1 MIIFIFKKAELTA
14 KLYSDKI
21 KIMKQPKVT
30 VIGAGNVGATAAQR
44 LAEKN
49 IANVVMIDVAGGIAT
64 GKALDLM
71 EARPVECHDRMI
83 FGGDDYAL
91 SKDSDIVLMTAGLA
105 RKPGMSRDDLLQKNA
120 QIVKA
125 CIENAHKHSP
135 NAIFIVVSN
144 PVDAMTQLTHE
155 VLTAKG
161 VPNNKII
168 GMAGV
173 LDSSRMAFFI
183 AEALDVSI
191 NNIQPCVMGGHGD
204 DMVPVPKYT
213 TVAGI
218 PLPELLSEDKIKA
231 IVERTQKGGIE
242 IVNHLQTGSA
252 FYAPASSSVEMIQAI
267 LQDSKKILPCSCMLT
282 GQYGIDGVFV
292 GVPTKLGA
300 NGIEQILE
308 ISLSDDEKKALQA
321 SANSVK
327 TNVEKMHSLVA
338 A

>member
-1 MIIFIFKKAELTA
+1 MNN
-14 KLYSDKI
+14 
-21 KIMKQPKVT
+21 MKQAKVT

-44 LAEKN
+44 IAEKN
-49 IANVVMIDVAGGIAT
+49 IAHTVLIDIAGGIAT
-64 GKALDLM
+64 GKALDLQ
-71 EARPVECHDRMI
+71 EARPVEQHDRQI
-83 FGGDDYAL
+83 TGGADYAL
-91 SKDSDIVLMTAGLA
+91 SAGSDVVLMTAGLA

-120 QIVKA
+120 AIVKA
-125 CIENAHKHSP
+125 CIEGAYEHSP

-144 PVDAMTQLTHE
+144 PVDAMTQLTYQ
-155 VLTAKG
+155 VLKEKG
-161 VPNNKII
+161 VPKNKVI

-191 NNIQPCVMGGHGD
+191 TNIQPCVMGGHGD
-204 DMVPVPKYT
+204 DMVPVARYT
-213 TVAGI
+213 TVAGV
-218 PLPELLSEDKIKA
+218 PLTELLPADKIAA

-267 LQDSKKILPCSCMLT
+267 LQDTKKILPCSCYLE
-282 GQYGIDGVFV
+282 GEYGIDGVFV

-308 ISLSDDEKKALQA
+308 INLSDEEKAALKA
-321 SANSVK
+321 SAESVK
-327 TNVEKMHSLVA
+327 TNVQRMNDLVA

>member
-1 MIIFIFKKAELTA
+1 MR
-14 KLYSDKI
+14 
-21 KIMKQPKVT
+21 KQTKVT

-49 IANVVMIDVAGGIAT
+49 IANVALIDIAGGIAT

-71 EARPVECHDRMI
+71 EARPVELHDRAI

-91 SKDSDIVLMTAGLA
+91 TADSDVVVMTAGLA

-144 PVDAMTQLTHE
+144 PVDAMTQLTYDI
-155 VLTAKG
+155 LTAKG
-161 VPNNKII
+161 VAKNKII

-173 LDSSRMAFFI
+173 LDSSRMGYFI

-191 NNIQPCVMGGHGD
+191 KNIQPCVLGGHGD
-204 DMVPVPKYT
+204 DMVPVARYT

-218 PLPELLSEDKIKA
+218 PLPDLMPEEKIQA
-231 IVERTQKGGIE
+231 IIERTQKGGIE
-242 IVNHLQTGSA
+242 IVNHLKTGSA
-252 FYAPASSSVEMIQAI
+252 FYAPASSAVEMVDAI
-267 LQDSKKILPCSCMLT
+267 VHDKKMILPCSCYLE
-282 GQYGIDGVFV
+282 GEYGINGLFV

-300 NGIEQILE
+300 NGIEEILE
-308 ISLSDDEKKALQA
+308 LKLTEDELKALQS
-321 SANSVK
+321 SAASVK
-327 TNVEKMHSLVA
+327 ANVEKLNSLTA

>member
-1 MIIFIFKKAELTA
+1 
-14 KLYSDKI
+14 
-21 KIMKQPKVT
+21 MKQAKVT

-49 IANVVMIDVAGGIAT
+49 IANVALVDIAGGIAT

-71 EARPVECHDRMI
+71 EARPVELHDRMI
-83 FGGDDYAL
+83 FGGDDY
-91 SKDSDIVLMTAGLA
+91 SITKDSDIVVMTAGLA
-105 RKPGMSRDDLLQKNA
+105 RKPGMSRDDLLAKNA

-125 CIENAHKHSP
+125 CIESAYAQSP

-144 PVDAMTQLTHE
+144 PVDAMTQLTYQI
-155 VLTAKG
+155 LTEKG
-161 VPNNKII
+161 VPANKII

-191 NNIQPCVMGGHGD
+191 RNIQPCVMGGHGD
-204 DMVPVPKYT
+204 DMVPVARYT
-213 TVAGI
+213 TVAGV
-218 PLPELLSEDKIKA
+218 PLTELLPEDKLQA
-231 IVERTQKGGIE
+231 IIERTQKGGIE

-252 FYAPASSSVEMIQAI
+252 FYAPASSAVEMVDAI
-267 LQDSKKILPCSCMLT
+267 LHDKKQILPCSCMLT

-292 GVPTKLGA
+292 GVPTKLGQ
-300 NGIEQILE
+300 NGIEQIMELKLNDKE
-308 ISLSDDEKKALQA
+308 LAELKA
-321 SANSVK
+321 SAESVK
-327 TNVEKMHSLVA
+327 TNVAKMNDLMKSA

>member
-1 MIIFIFKKAELTA
+1 
-14 KLYSDKI
+14 
-21 KIMKQPKVT
+21 MKQAKVT

-49 IANVVMIDVAGGIAT
+49 IANVALVDIAGGIAT

-71 EARPVECHDRMI
+71 EARPVELHDRMI
-83 FGGDDYAL
+83 FGGDDYAIT
-91 SKDSDIVLMTAGLA
+91 KDSDIVVMTAGLA
-105 RKPGMSRDDLLQKNA
+105 RKPGMSRDDLLAKNA
-120 QIVKA
+120 QIVTA
-125 CIENAHKHSP
+125 CIEAAYKESP

-144 PVDAMTQLTHE
+144 PVDAMTQLTHQI
-155 VLTAKG
+155 LSAKG

-191 NNIQPCVMGGHGD
+191 RNIQPCVMGGHGD
-204 DMVPVPKYT
+204 DMVPVARYT
-213 TVAGI
+213 TVAGV
-218 PLPELLSEDKIKA
+218 PLTDLLPEDKVQA
-231 IVERTQKGGIE
+231 IIERTQKGGIE

-252 FYAPASSSVEMIQAI
+252 FYAPASSAVEMVDAI
-267 LQDSKKILPCSCMLT
+267 LHDKKQILPCSCMLT

-292 GVPTKLGA
+292 GVPTKLSQ
-300 NGIEQILE
+300 NGIEE
-308 ISLSDDEKKALQA
+308 IMELKLNDKELADLKA
-321 SANSVK
+321 SAESVK
-327 TNVEKMHSLVA
+327 TNVAKLAELMQA